1 MQEYIVLLSK
11 KHGQMK
17 QAITKMTQESMEC
30 LEKTPDMK
38 TKLELI
44 DTLRTV
50 TDGKVKKE
58 KPECHNVL
66 HSNIYIIIRFLLTTF
81 FCHESKPHNRFILRL
96 SVLVSLVF

>member
-11 KHGQMK
+11 KHGQLK
-17 QAITKMTQESMEC
+17 QAITRMIQESMEC

-50 TDGKVKKE
+50 TDGKVAE
-58 KPECHNVL
+58 QRL
-66 HSNIYIIIRFLLTTF
+66 WFLLVIFDDINSPGGKLCRNEHRLLT
-81 FCHESKPHNRFILRL
+81 ILSRL
-96 SVLVSLVF
+96 